1 MRPKDYLLQVRHI
14 DNEIDSKIKLLEDLR
29 ARALSIG
36 SFEVKDKVQS
46 SGGLDFSDW
55 MDRYVDLQKEVTD
68 KVDELIV
75 LKQRIISQIDRMENP
90 LYRLILV
97 SRYLRDMRLGE
108 IAARYNYNYGY
119 IKNAHGNA
127 LLEFKAKNP
136 EVFHDWVSWTISV
149 CNY

>member
-1 MRPKDYLLQVRHI
+1 MRPKDYLSQVRHI

-29 ARALSIG
+29 ARAMSIG

-68 KVDELIV
+68 KVDELID
-75 LKQRIISQIDRMENP
+75 LKQRIISQIDKVENP
-90 LYRLILV
+90 VHRLVLV
-97 SRYLRDMRLGE
+97 NHYLRGMSLRK
-108 IAARYNYNYGY
+108 IAANYTYNYSY
-119 IKNAHGNA
+119 IKNIHGHA

-136 EVFHDWVSWTISV
+136 EVFKWLIIQT
-149 CNY
+149 Y

>member
-29 ARALSIG
+29 ARAMSIG
-36 SFEVKDKVQS
+36 SLEVKDKVQS
-46 SGGLDFSDW
+46 SSGLDFSDW
-55 MDRYVDLQKEVTD
+55 MDRYVDLEKEVTD

-75 LKQRIISQIDRMENP
+75 LKQRIISQIDKMENP

-127 LLEFKAKNP
+127 LLEFKEKNP
-136 EVFHDWVSWTISV
+136 EVFHD
-149 CNY
+149 

>member
-29 ARALSIG
+29 ARAMSIG
-36 SFEVKDKVQS
+36 SLEVKDKVQS

-68 KVDELIV
+68 KVDELIG

-136 EVFHDWVSWTISV
+136 EVFK
-149 CNY
+149 

>member
-29 ARALSIG
+29 ARAMSIG
-36 SFEVKDKVQS
+36 SLEVKDKVRS

-136 EVFHDWVSWTISV
+136 EVFK
-149 CNY
+149 

>member
-29 ARALSIG
+29 ARAMSIG
-36 SFEVKDKVQS
+36 SLEVKDNVQS

-75 LKQRIISQIDRMENP
+75 LKQRIISQIDKMENP

-97 SRYLRDMRLGE
+97 SRYLRDMRLRE
-108 IAARYNYNYGY
+108 IAARYNYNYSY

-136 EVFHDWVSWTISV
+136 EVFND
-149 CNY
+149 

>member
-1 MRPKDYLLQVRHI
+1 MRPKDYLSQVRHI

-29 ARALSIG
+29 ARAMSIG
-36 SFEVKDKVQS
+36 SLEVKDKVQS

-68 KVDELIV
+68 KVDELIY
-75 LKQRIISQIDRMENP
+75 LKQRIISQIDRVENP
-90 LYRLILV
+90 LHRIILV
-97 SRYLRDMRLGE
+97 SHYLNDLSLRQ
-108 IAARYNYNYGY
+108 IASKYNYDYSY

-136 EVFHDWVSWTISV
+136 EVFHD
-149 CNY
+149 

>member
-29 ARALSIG
+29 ARAMSIG
-36 SFEVKDKVQS
+36 SLEVKDKVQS

-68 KVDELIV
+68 KVDELID

-97 SRYLRDMRLGE
+97 SRYLRDMRLRE
-108 IAARYNYNYGY
+108 IAARYNYNYSY

-127 LLEFKAKNP
+127 LLEFKTKNP
-136 EVFHDWVSWTISV
+136 EVFK
-149 CNY
+149 

>member
-29 ARALSIG
+29 ARAMSIG
-36 SFEVKDKVQS
+36 SLEVKDKVQS

-75 LKQRIISQIDRMENP
+75 LKQRIISQIDKVENP
-90 LYRLILV
+90 VHRLVLV
-97 SRYLRDMRLGE
+97 NHYLRDMSLME
-108 IAARYNYNYGY
+108 IAADYNYNYSY
-119 IKNAHGNA
+119 IKNIHGHA

-136 EVFHDWVSWTISV
+136 EVFND
-149 CNY
+149 

>member
-1 MRPKDYLLQVRHI
+1 MRPKDYLSQVRHLE
-14 DNEIDSKIKLLEDLR
+14 NEIDSKLKLKEDLR

-36 SFEVKDKVQS
+36 SLDTKERVQS
-46 SGGLDFSDW
+46 SGGLNFSDW
-55 MDRYVDLQKEVTD
+55 VDKITD
-68 KVDELIV
+68 MEREIDKKIDELV
-75 LKQRIISQIDRMENP
+75 DLKQRIISQIDRMENP

-127 LLEFKAKNP
+127 LLEFKEKNP
-136 EVFHDWVSWTISV
+136 EVFHD
-149 CNY
+149 